1 VKKYEIIQDGMVLYK
16 ELLDEKA
23 TSVVLGHALHQLRT
37 QGYPVKKGTC
47 YAHWNYM
54 WGVNDRGN
62 DFFPVFGKHL
72 RTCKQTT
79 GFGKNLKKIDLPKLE
94 IEQGSNKKWY
104 EYYKTDQHGKDLAD
118 IPTEVREM
126 MSSLLGVNMN
136 KFDCALLNFYEEN
149 TFLSRHIDNT
159 EDVTAGSIP
168 IVSLNLFGKG
178 KFFYSKPCSDP
189 NHFLPDENWVELGP
203 GDVLVFG
210 GKSRYVSHRVET
222 GFSENV
228 LRERC
233 SNRTQVDIGR
243 INITFRR
250 AAKI

>member
-1 VKKYEIIQDGMVLYK
+1 MKYEKIQDGLILYK
-16 ELLDEKA
+16 KLLNEEA
-23 TSVVLGHALHQLRT
+23 TSRVMSHALRQLRT

-72 RTCKQTT
+72 RTSKETT
-79 GFGKNLKKIDLPKLE
+79 GFGKNLKKIDLPFLE
-94 IEQGSNKKWY
+94 IDQGSNKRWY
-104 EYYKTDQHGKDLAD
+104 EYYTSDQNGNDLSD
-118 IPTEVREM
+118 IPNEVRNL
-126 MSSLLGVNMN
+126 MSDLLGISMN

-159 EDVTAGSIP
+159 EDITAGTIP

-178 KFFYSKPCSDP
+178 KFHYSKPCTDP
-189 NHFLPDENWVELGP
+189 NHFLPDDNSIDLEE

-210 GKSRYVSHRVET
+210 KNSRYISHRVET
-222 GFSENV
+222 GFSEHT
-228 LRERC
+228 LKERC
-233 SNRTQVDIGR
+233 STRDLISIGR

-250 AAKI
+250 ASKL